1 MYPDEELDG
10 LALRK
15 SLICARIT
23 VRRQICVVAAGRV
36 AEPLR
41 WADRALEQWKR
52 ISPMLKLAV
61 VPLALM
67 AKRRLFSR
75 GGNGG
80 GRGGRNAA
88 DRGGMIAK
96 LLRWAPMVS
105 AGFRMF
111 SAMRR

>member
-23 VRRQICVVAAGRV
+23 VRRQICVMAAERV

-80 GRGGRNAA
+80 GRGGRTAA
-88 DRGGMIAK
+88 GGGMIAK
-96 LLRWAPMVS
+96 LLRWAPMVT
-105 AGFRMF
+105 AGYRMF